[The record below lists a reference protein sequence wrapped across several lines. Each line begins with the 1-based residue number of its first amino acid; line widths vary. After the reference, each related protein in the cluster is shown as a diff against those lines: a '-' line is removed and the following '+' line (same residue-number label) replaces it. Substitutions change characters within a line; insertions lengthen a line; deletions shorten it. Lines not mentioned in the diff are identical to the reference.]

1 MAEFRT
7 PFFCSYMAY
16 NPELILMVLNER
28 PDNFPESDRIS
39 AGLRPLLGELVFLTN
54 SDLWKQQ
61 RRIIDPAFAGGRLRD
76 AFPAIK
82 SAGAAA
88 GARMAQLADGTA
100 RDIEPET
107 SHAAAYVIFRTL
119 FSVPI
124 EDQIAPL
131 VFDAYK
137 TQQRAQ
143 PILNLAA
150 LIPGLRWM
158 PRFFRR
164 DTRATAR
171 LIRALN
177 PNKTAARLSKI
188 ADGTA
193 QDDLAIKI
201 MTTANPE
208 TGETSDVPQ
217 MVDQVAI
224 FFLAGHEASAAA
236 LAWTLYLLAMHR
248 D

>member
-1 MAEFRT
+1 
-7 PFFCSYMAY
+7 
-16 NPELILMVLNER
+16 LVLNER
-28 PDNFPESDRIS
+28 PDDFPESDRIS

-107 SHAAAYVIFRTL
+107 SHAAADVIFRTL
-119 FSVPI
+119 FSVLI
-124 EDQIAPL
+124 EDRIARR
-131 VFDAYK
+131 VFDAFK
-137 TQQRAQ
+137 TYQRTQ

-150 LIPGLRWM
+150 LVPGLRWM
-158 PRFFRR
+158 SRFFRR

-171 LIRALN
+171 LIRALI
-177 PNKTAARLSKI
+177 PNMTAARLSQI
-188 ADGTA
+188 ADRRSQIADRRCDGTRRSGD
-193 QDDLAIKI
+193 QDHD
-201 MTTANPE
+201 
-208 TGETSDVPQ
+208 D
-217 MVDQVAI
+217 
-224 FFLAGHEASAAA
+224 
-236 LAWTLYLLAMHR
+236 R
-248 D
+248 